1 MNKLIFPSVP
11 ILFSY
16 VKLRNGESKST
27 EIQMLVMEKKK
38 KKKVTFFPH
47 EKGQSKTSIKVN

>member
-1 MNKLIFPSVP
+1 MNELIFPSVP

-38 KKKVTFFPH
+38 KKVTFLPH
-47 EKGQSKTSIKVN
+47 EIGQSKTSIKVN

>member
-38 KKKVTFFPH
+38 KKSDFFTPWDRT
-47 EKGQSKTSIKVN
+47 E